1 LTGLSD
7 SFQRPINYLRI
18 SVTDQC
24 NLRCF
29 YCMPEKGLALLPKDH
44 LLTYAEMAL
53 VVRAAV
59 GLGITRVRLTGGE
72 PLARAGLVDLFSML
86 SRIDG
91 LEDISLTTNGVLL
104 AGLAPALK
112 TAGLKR
118 VNVSLDTFDPQV
130 FRRIT
135 GRDGLKDVLKGID
148 AAREIGLDPVKIN
161 TVVIP
166 GVNDNEFLAFG
177 QKSMEGWHV
186 RFIELMPF
194 GQARGL
200 PTLSVSQMVACL
212 EEAFGPLIPAT
223 ASGGGPARYFRFLGA
238 RGTIGFISPVTRHFC
253 FACNRLRLTS
263 AGRLRPCLLQESEVD
278 MRVAL
283 RNRASLGEL
292 KDIIR
297 MAAAQK
303 PLRHRLEERKGLEAE
318 CMARLGG

>member
-1 LTGLSD
+1 MTGLSD

-59 GLGITRVRLTGGE
+59 GLGINRVRLTGGE
-72 PLARAGLVDLFSML
+72 PLVRAGLVDLVSML

-112 TAGLKR
+112 RAGLRR

-135 GRDGLKDVLKGID
+135 GRDGLKAVLKGID

-166 GVNDNEFLAFG
+166 GVNDSEFLAFG
-177 QKSMEGWHV
+177 RKSMEGWHV

-200 PTLSVSQMVACL
+200 PTLSVSQMVASL
-212 EEAFGPLIPAT
+212 EEAFGPLIPA
-223 ASGGGPARYFRFLGA
+223 AAGDGGPARYFRFLGA

-283 RNRASLGEL
+283 RNRASLAEL
-292 KDIIR
+292 RDIIR

-318 CMARLGG
+318 CMSRLGG

>member
-1 LTGLSD
+1 MTGLSD

-72 PLARAGLVDLFSML
+72 PLVRAGLVDLVSML

-112 TAGLKR
+112 RAGLKR
-118 VNVSLDTFDPQV
+118 LNVSLDTFDPQV

-135 GRDGLKDVLKGID
+135 GRDRLKAVLKGID

-166 GVNDNEFLAFG
+166 GVNDSEFLAFG
-177 QKSMEGWHV
+177 RKSMEGWHV

-200 PTLSVSQMVACL
+200 PTLSVSQMVASL
-212 EEAFGPLIPAT
+212 EEAFGPLIPA
-223 ASGGGPARYFRFLGA
+223 AAGDGGPARYFRFLGA
-238 RGTIGFISPVTRHFC
+238 RGTVGFISPVTRHFC

-283 RNRASLGEL
+283 RNRASLAEL
-292 KDIIR
+292 RDIIR

-303 PLRHRLEERKGLEAE
+303 PLRHRLEESKGLEAE
-318 CMARLGG
+318 CMSRLGG

>member
-1 LTGLSD
+1 MSD

-59 GLGITRVRLTGGE
+59 GLGINRVRLTGGE
-72 PLARAGLVDLFSML
+72 PLVRAGLVDLVSML

-112 TAGLKR
+112 RAGLRR

-135 GRDGLKDVLKGID
+135 GRDRLKAVLKGID

-166 GVNDNEFLAFG
+166 GVNDSEFLAFG
-177 QKSMEGWHV
+177 RKSMEGWHV

-200 PTLSVSQMVACL
+200 PTLSVSQMVASL
-212 EEAFGPLIPAT
+212 EEAFGPLIPA
-223 ASGGGPARYFRFLGA
+223 AAGDGGPARYFRFLGA

-283 RNRASLGEL
+283 RNRASLAEL
-292 KDIIR
+292 RDIIR

-318 CMARLGG
+318 CMSRLGG

>member
-1 LTGLSD
+1 MTGLSD

-59 GLGITRVRLTGGE
+59 GLGINRVRLTGGE
-72 PLARAGLVDLFSML
+72 PLVRAGLVDLVSML

-112 TAGLKR
+112 RAGLKR

-135 GRDGLKDVLKGID
+135 GRDGLKAVLKGID

-166 GVNDNEFLAFG
+166 GVNDSEFLAFG
-177 QKSMEGWHV
+177 RKSMEGWHV

-200 PTLSVSQMVACL
+200 PTLSVSQMVASL
-212 EEAFGPLIPAT
+212 EEAFGPLIPA
-223 ASGGGPARYFRFLGA
+223 AAGGGGPARYFRFLGA

-283 RNRASLGEL
+283 RNRASLAEL

-297 MAAAQK
+297 MAVAQK

>member
-1 LTGLSD
+1 LSD

-72 PLARAGLVDLFSML
+72 PLVRAGLVDLVSML

-112 TAGLKR
+112 RAGLKR

-135 GRDGLKDVLKGID
+135 GRDGLKAVLKGID

-166 GVNDNEFLAFG
+166 GVNDSEFLAFG
-177 QKSMEGWHV
+177 RKSMEGWHV

-200 PTLSVSQMVACL
+200 PTLSVSQMVASL
-212 EEAFGPLIPAT
+212 EEAFGPLIPA
-223 ASGGGPARYFRFLGA
+223 AAGDGGPARYFRFLGA

-283 RNRASLGEL
+283 RNRASLAEL
-292 KDIIR
+292 RDIIR

>member
-72 PLARAGLVDLFSML
+72 PLVRAGLVDLVSML

-112 TAGLKR
+112 RAGLKR

-135 GRDGLKDVLKGID
+135 GRDGLKAVLKGID

-166 GVNDNEFLAFG
+166 GVNDSEFLAFG
-177 QKSMEGWHV
+177 RKSMEGWHV

-200 PTLSVSQMVACL
+200 PTLSVSQMVASL
-212 EEAFGPLIPAT
+212 EEAFGPLIPA
-223 ASGGGPARYFRFLGA
+223 AAGGGGPARYFRFLGA

-283 RNRASLGEL
+283 RNRASLAEL
-292 KDIIR
+292 RDIIR

>member
-1 LTGLSD
+1 MTGLSD

-72 PLARAGLVDLFSML
+72 PLVRAGLVDLVSML

-112 TAGLKR
+112 RAGLKR

-135 GRDGLKDVLKGID
+135 GRDGLKAVLKGID

-166 GVNDNEFLAFG
+166 GVNDSEFLAFG
-177 QKSMEGWHV
+177 RKSMEGWHV

-200 PTLSVSQMVACL
+200 PTLSVSQMVASL
-212 EEAFGPLIPAT
+212 EEAFGPLIPA
-223 ASGGGPARYFRFLGA
+223 AAGGGGPARYFRFLGA

-283 RNRASLGEL
+283 RNRASLAEL
-292 KDIIR
+292 RDIIR

-303 PLRHRLEERKGLEAE
+303 PLRHRLEESKGSEAE